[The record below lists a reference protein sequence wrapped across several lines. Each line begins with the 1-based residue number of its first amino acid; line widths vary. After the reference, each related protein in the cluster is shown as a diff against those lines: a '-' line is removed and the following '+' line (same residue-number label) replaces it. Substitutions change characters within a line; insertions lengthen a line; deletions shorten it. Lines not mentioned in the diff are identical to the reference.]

1 MTETNYACIVGYKI
15 MTTTDYAEATDM
27 AQELAIGNRQVD
39 VFYNDE
45 TDEYFITEDKQE
57 GVDMLHVLSVFD
69 FGSTIKTD

>member
-1 MTETNYACIVGYKI
+1 